1 MTLTEFWSQVFAE
14 IKALGWRCIAYG
26 PEAHL
31 ILPLLYGAVF
41 FIVLFIGTR
50 GGRKK

>member
-1 MTLTEFWSQVFAE
+1 MSVFFAQVIAEF
-14 IKALGWRCIAYG
+14 KALGWRCIAYG

>member
-1 MTLTEFWSQVFAE
+1 MQDFIRQVLAEFA
-14 IKALGWRCIAYG
+14 ARGWNAVLHG

-41 FIVLFIGTR
+41 FIVLFFGTR
-50 GGRKK
+50 GGKKK

>member
-1 MTLTEFWSQVFAE
+1 MYDFWLCAAAEFR
-14 IKALGWRCIAYG
+14 ALGAWCILHG

-50 GGRKK
+50 GGKKK